1 MAIYA
6 GCDEF
11 ASTRFDLTIRIQELQ
26 IKQTIAEVRQ
36 ATKSILTALFL
47 GGSNLGS
54 CIMILDKPHSKATGH
69 LKSDVP

>member
-47 GGSNLGS
+47 GGGGEQSWQLHN
-54 CIMILDKPHSKATGH
+54 DT
-69 LKSDVP
+69 